1 MKLSTWLFSA
11 FAGLAVAACGETA
24 GSGKTLEP
32 MTMGDPNAPAKLVE
46 YASVTCTACASYH
59 KEVFQQLKPRIE
71 AGELYYEFREFPTAP
86 EKLAFAGFKLV
97 RCAGDDR
104 YFDVLDDL
112 FANQIEI
119 LTAAQQGKAAGELFK
134 VAKKYGMTQEDFNA
148 CIQNQEIHDHIE
160 AVMTEGQKLGVNS
173 TPSFFMND
181 EKLPLNIAWDV
192 AAMNV
197 MIDELNNG
205 NAAPAATPGPE
216 SMESDE
222 PPSEETTP
230 EPTPEPDPTSTPE
243 E

>member
-11 FAGLAVAACGETA
+11 FAGLAVAACGQNA

-46 YASVTCTACASYH
+46 YASVTCTHCANYH
-59 KEVFQQLKPRIE
+59 EEVFQQLKPRIE

-104 YFDVLDDL
+104 YFDVMDDL
-112 FANQIEI
+112 FANQIDI

-134 VAKKYGMTQEDFNA
+134 VAKKYGMNEEEFNA

-181 EKLPLNIAWDV
+181 EKLAPNTAWDV
-192 AAMNV
+192 AAMNLV
-197 MIDELNNG
+197 IDELNNG
-205 NAAPAATPGPE
+205 GGAPAATPAPE
-216 SMESDE
+216 TTEAVE
-222 PPSEETTP
+222 PPADETTP
-230 EPTPEPDPTSTPE
+230 ETTPDPVPTSTPE